1 MHFYIGLWFTF
12 IYIRLH
18 NTVYREALLH
28 TDYDNDLYD
37 WMQALTMWQNI
48 RPQDTRS
55 SMMPMV
61 IWVSSG
67 L

>member
-1 MHFYIGLWFTF
+1 MHYIGLWFIF
-12 IYIRLH
+12 VHIRLH
-18 NTVYREALLH
+18 NTVYREVLLH

-61 IWVSSG
+61 IWFSLG